1 MPDGH
6 LIITGATGFIGRRLA
21 AHLAATGRR
30 ATAFTRRA
38 DDHLPAGIASRPLDA
53 LLDGSRTEDLA
64 GASLIHLLGRA
75 HVMKET
81 ESDSLAA
88 FRAVNVD
95 LTLGIARRFA
105 EAGGRRFV
113 FVSSIKANG
122 EQTEPGQPFRHD
134 SAPAPVD
141 PYGLSKWEAEQA
153 LHRLAAETGLDV
165 VVVRPT
171 LVLGPGAAGNVDA
184 MLRWLKKGAPLPFGA
199 IDNRRSFV
207 GIDNL
212 VSLLLAA
219 ADHPRA
225 AGETFLAADPE
236 ALSTPALLR
245 RIGTLLGRSP
255 RLIPVP
261 PGLIRLLANLVGQQA
276 RADRLLGSLE
286 VDSSHQTRT
295 LGWTPPKSID
305 QSLSDLIR
313 S

>member
-1 MPDGH
+1 MPDGQ

-21 AHLAATGRR
+21 AHLAAAGRPVI
-30 ATAFTRRA
+30 AFTRRA
-38 DDHLPAGIASRPLDA
+38 DDRLSAGIPSRPLDS

-64 GASLIHLLGRA
+64 GTSLIHLLGRA

-81 ESDSLAA
+81 ARDSLAA

-95 LTLGIARRFA
+95 LTLAIARRFA
-105 EAGGRRFV
+105 EAGGKRFV

-122 EQTEPGQPFRHD
+122 EQTEPGHPFRHD
-134 SAPAPVD
+134 STPRPVD

-153 LHRLAAETGLDV
+153 LHHLGAETGLEI

-171 LVLGPGAAGNVDA
+171 LVLGPGAAGNVAA
-184 MLRWLKKGAPLPFGA
+184 MLRWLEKGVPLPFGG

-212 VSLLLAA
+212 VSLLLTA

-225 AGETFLAADPE
+225 AGETFLAADPD

-255 RLIPVP
+255 RLVPVP
-261 PGLIRLLANLVGQQA
+261 PGFIRSLAALLGQQA

-286 VDSSHQTRT
+286 VDSSHQART
-295 LGWTPPKSID
+295 LGWTPPKTID